1 MEVMLIVMLII
12 QSFFLAP
19 IQDIDNSAFLFN
31 TKSNQLG
38 IAYDTFVHKKFS
50 IHTCMAWKLCPV
62 NSVQF

>member
-1 MEVMLIVMLII
+1 MEVMLIVILII

-50 IHTCMAWKLCPV
+50 IHTCMA
-62 NSVQF
+62 